1 MPRLGFTVRREVYEA
16 LLRQARE
23 RGVGLYEYVREVLER
38 CAGSGNA
45 VAPAEGGSR
54 QPPDGLE
61 GILDGVLEGL
71 RRLEGRLAALE
82 RRLLP
87 PLPPVG
93 DGRPAVPEPT
103 PEVLARLASKLAER
117 EVPPDEYPGN
127 LTAGE
132 VLLLDRLVRE
142 GRAVYDRGSRRWR
155 LVGVR
160 EGG

>member
-23 RGVGLYEYVREVLER
+23 RGMGLYEYVREVLER

-45 VAPAEGGSR
+45 EAPAEGGSR
-54 QPPDGLE
+54 QPPDG
-61 GILDGVLEGL
+61 LEGL

-82 RRLLP
+82 RRLT
-87 PLPPVG
+87 PV
-93 DGRPAVPEPT
+93 T
-103 PEVLARLASKLAER
+103 PEVLAGLASKLAER
-117 EVPPDEYPGN
+117 EVEPDEYPGN

-132 VLLLDRLVRE
+132 VLLLDRLVGE

>member
-1 MPRLGFTVRREVYEA
+1 
-16 LLRQARE
+16 
-23 RGVGLYEYVREVLER
+23 
-38 CAGSGNA
+38 
-45 VAPAEGGSR
+45 
-54 QPPDGLE
+54 
-61 GILDGVLEGL
+61 
-71 RRLEGRLAALE
+71 
-82 RRLLP
+82 
-87 PLPPVG
+87 VG
-93 DGRPAVPEPT
+93 DDRPAVPEPT

-132 VLLLDRLVRE
+132 VLLLGRLVRE

>member
-1 MPRLGFTVRREVYEA
+1 MPVVSVRVSREVYEA

-45 VAPAEGGSR
+45 VAPTEGGSR

-61 GILDGVLEGL
+61 GLLAGVLEGL

-82 RRLLP
+82 RRLTP
-87 PLPPVG
+87 QQPPV
-93 DGRPAVPEPT
+93 T

>member
-23 RGVGLYEYVREVLER
+23 RGMGLYEYVREVLER

-45 VAPAEGGSR
+45 VAPAGGGSR

-61 GILDGVLEGL
+61 GVLDEVLEGL
-71 RRLEGRLAALE
+71 RRLEGRLATLE
-82 RRLLP
+82 RRLTP
-87 PLPPVG
+87 QQPPV
-93 DGRPAVPEPT
+93 T

-117 EVPPDEYPGN
+117 KVEPDEYPGN

-132 VLLLDRLVRE
+132 VLLLDRLVGE